1 MADCRVDDLGDGRV
15 DVVVVGAGLSGLVCA
30 RELTRQGLAVQ
41 VLEARES
48 AGGRMRGHSSGLGL
62 RLDLGGQW
70 VGAAQWPAMGLPA
83 PIRKLLASA

>member
-1 MADCRVDDLGDGRV
+1 MADSTVDGWVDELV
-15 DVVVVGAGLSGLVCA
+15 DVVVVGAGLSGMVCA
-30 RELTRQGLAVQ
+30 RELRRQGLAVQ

-70 VGAAQWPAMGLPA
+70 VGATHH
-83 PIRKLLASA
+83 RLLALLEEFGL